1 MLVIDRISKTYAKKK
16 VLQQISFTILP
27 GESVGLIGMSG
38 SGKSTLARCVMDLER
53 PDAGE
58 MLWQGASLANKNVRR
73 ASRKSIQIVFQDP
86 RNSLNPAWTM
96 KKSLKEAY
104 LQFHRLPIQQ
114 EDVDRQLGE
123 LLQAVGL
130 SGEYLSRYP
139 HELSTGQCQRV
150 CIARALVASPEL
162 IILDE
167 CLSALD
173 VSVQAQVIEL
183 LRDLRKQRQVGYLF
197 ISHDIAVVTA
207 LCDRLLVLHEGIVVE
222 QGRTEDVIANPQH
235 AYTRSLLADVPQY
248 PYFTE

>member
-38 SGKSTLARCVMDLER
+38 SGKSTLVRCVMDLER

-58 MLWQGASLANKNVRR
+58 MLWRGASLANKNVRR
-73 ASRKSIQIVFQDP
+73 ASRKSIQVVFQDP

-104 LQFHRLPIQQ
+104 LQFHRQPSQQ

-222 QGRTEDVIANPQH
+222 QGRTADVIANPQH
-235 AYTRSLLADVPQY
+235 AYTQSLLADVPQY